1 MFSDDKSRLLYV
13 SFSDVERNSKH
24 FRRTRNNQPSV
35 LIQVYE
41 GECVRTKDN
50 NSLVN
55 LNLFFHS
62 AGSSSKIAF
71 YITCKY
77 NSNIL
82 NKLWGMCRTCTLI
95 RLWSK
100 TPTWINPLQVA
111 DELPSDVAATF
122 TLTGSPQPLMPIC
135 NCQVHCRGGKNLS
148 GSAYRRHKQFRDVAS
163 TFSPEFSAFI
173 TAASQTHQVN
183 TISTFVIPL

>member
-1 MFSDDKSRLLYV
+1 MTRAASVCLVHRCQMKLNF
-13 SFSDVERNSKH
+13 FWH
-24 FRRTRNNQPSV
+24 TRNNQSSV
-35 LIQVYE
+35 LE
-41 GECVRTKDN
+41 GECVCTKDN

-62 AGSSSKIAF
+62 AGSFSKIVF
-71 YITCKY
+71 NITCKY
-77 NSNIL
+77 DSNIL
-82 NKLWGMCRTCTLI
+82 NKLRGMCRTCILI

-100 TPTWINPLQVA
+100 TLTWINLLQVA
-111 DELPSDVAATF
+111 DELPSNVAATF
-122 TLTGSPQPLMPIC
+122 TSTRSPQPLMPIC

-148 GSAYRRHKQFRDVAS
+148 GSAYRCHKQFWDVAS

-173 TAASQTHQVN
+173 TTASQTHQVN